1 MFLKT
6 CHEEWFYQFCKSAIS
21 IIDRVAWPFFRPP
34 SPPFLSY
41 TSSLSY
47 LPLLHRGLW
56 CCPASLE
63 LVIPLPQVLSVG
75 ITNVCC
81 NIRQTRRLEQQ
92 QFISHSSG
100 GWNFEMRC
108 WPGWFLLRL
117 LSLAFR
123 WLPSSWDSHK
133 LFLYMDLCSS
143 LLFVKG
149 HQSCWIGATLMT
161 VF

>member
-1 MFLKT
+1 M
-6 CHEEWFYQFCKSAIS
+6 SA
-21 IIDRVAWPFFRPP
+21 
-34 SPPFLSY
+34 
-41 TSSLSY
+41 
-47 LPLLHRGLW
+47 
-56 CCPASLE
+56 
-63 LVIPLPQVLSVG
+63 VIPDRPGGLNNNLFLTVLEDG
-75 ITNVCC
+75 I
-81 NIRQTRRLEQQ
+81 
-92 QFISHSSG
+92 
-100 GWNFEMRC
+100 FEMRC
-108 WPGWFLLRL
+108 WAGWFLLRL